1 MKLKTGKINNI
12 NTKLIAGLVA
22 TGITLISLSGCTSIN
37 DIKYG
42 KSEEGVVLAISNDI
56 PFETLRDCY
65 FIKTMDEEKNN
76 IYYTI
81 ILEDNHKVLTT
92 PKYYDLF
99 TSKEVN
105 YNSNNSIIY
114 GTLAYY
120 ITAMGLEQK
129 SYSEEELKDL
139 MKKIEDYE
147 NNLENNKKLVK
158 EK

>member
-12 NTKLIAGLVA
+12 NTKLIAGLLA
-22 TGITLISLSGCTSIN
+22 TGISLISLSGCTSIN
-37 DIKYG
+37 DIKYE
-42 KSEEGVVLAISNDI
+42 KSQEGVVLAVSDDI
-56 PFETLRDCY
+56 DFQTLKDCY
-65 FIKTMDEEKNN
+65 FVKVIDEQNN

-81 ILEDNHKVLTT
+81 ILEDNHKILKT

-105 YNSNNSIIY
+105 YNNDSIIY

-139 MKKIEDYE
+139 MEKIEDYE